1 MPQTAFREAQQY
13 YLLKDRYSMNR
24 GEKLKV
30 YFKMNERYYGLFNI
44 IQMGTNGTVDLKI
57 TNYYNNLAIVTEN
70 VTDAEKGYLTDNE
83 LEKERQMGSEGNQFF
98 LKRIYHLL
106 QADER
111 RKLMKMAEMITS
123 NKQGYNKYNLYTTS
137 GWFQLI
143 ILYFQY
149 SLN

>member
-83 LEKERQMGSEGNQFF
+83 LEKERQMGSEGN
-98 LKRIYHLL
+98 
-106 QADER
+106 
-111 RKLMKMAEMITS
+111 
-123 NKQGYNKYNLYTTS
+123 
-137 GWFQLI
+137 
-143 ILYFQY
+143 
-149 SLN
+149 